1 MTELILTQEDINS
14 PAWRKVKAYA
24 EAELV
29 VLRKNLEAD
38 ATPERTTKLRGQ
50 IRANVLLLA
59 LGLPPAPIVTE
70 EADDPE

>member
-1 MTELILTQEDINS
+1 MNPILNQDDLQS
-14 PAWRKVKAYA
+14 PTWRKVKARI

-38 ATPERTTKLRGQ
+38 ATPEKTAKLRGQ

-59 LGLPPAPIVTE
+59 LELPLAPTVTGE
-70 EADDPE
+70 TDDPE